1 MNIDMDKDNIKIE
14 MEENNKHI
22 EHIEPEIIDAIEHVP
37 CCRKCCDEFIRN
49 HDDSEQRCR
58 ECCRECCIRNNENIE
73 KCHKKWIECG
83 KIEDEKCIRCCRLN
97 FGELLQSRC
106 PKPCFECCNDWCHST
121 LTIFIFM
128 FGTLTTMIL
137 IFLHFLAKIY

>member
-1 MNIDMDKDNIKIE
+1 MNMDKDNIKIE
-14 MEENNKHI
+14 MEENNKHIEHI

-58 ECCRECCIRNNENIE
+58 ECCIRNNENNK

-97 FGELLQSRC
+97 FGALLQSRC
-106 PKPCFECCNDWCHST
+106 PKPCFECCNNFYPGILMMTMAFIVIFTPIILVIFT
-121 LTIFIFM
+121 L
-128 FGTLTTMIL
+128 FG
-137 IFLHFLAKIY
+137 